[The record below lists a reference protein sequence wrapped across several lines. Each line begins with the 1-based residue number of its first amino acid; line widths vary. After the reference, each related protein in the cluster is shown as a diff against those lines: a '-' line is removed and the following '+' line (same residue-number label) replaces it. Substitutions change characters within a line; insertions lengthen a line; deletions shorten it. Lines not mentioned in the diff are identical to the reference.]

1 MRAVLLA
8 AGVGSRISREVKK
21 PKSLLDIGNGEVL
34 LRYTVKMLRRHG
46 IDVTIVVGFQKE
58 LFYEALKDLEV
69 TFVENPFYRVSNS
82 IASLWFAKEQLDC
95 GEDYLFGNADVFLED
110 EILERIMESKE
121 DITMLADYRKIE
133 TGDYFFHC
141 EDGLVRKYGKEL
153 PVSERTCE
161 YVGFA
166 KVGRGYMPHFV
177 EVMRQMVDAEQYGT
191 WWETILFSHCAEFPI
206 HTLDVAPY
214 FWSEIDYIEEYE
226 RIVDYVRGKQK
237 ASQQ

>member
-21 PKSLLDIGNGEVL
+21 PMSLLDIGNGEVL

-95 GEDYLFGNADVFLED
+95 GEDYLFGTPMFSWRTRSWNGSWS
-110 EILERIMESKE
+110 RRRTSPCWR
-121 DITMLADYRKIE
+121 T
-133 TGDYFFHC
+133 TGK
-141 EDGLVRKYGKEL
+141 LR
-153 PVSERTCE
+153 
-161 YVGFA
+161 
-166 KVGRGYMPHFV
+166 RG
-177 EVMRQMVDAEQYGT
+177 
-191 WWETILFSHCAEFPI
+191 TIFSTARM
-206 HTLDVAPY
+206 A
-214 FWSEIDYIEEYE
+214 WSESTA
-226 RIVDYVRGKQK
+226 RSCR
-237 ASQQ
+237 